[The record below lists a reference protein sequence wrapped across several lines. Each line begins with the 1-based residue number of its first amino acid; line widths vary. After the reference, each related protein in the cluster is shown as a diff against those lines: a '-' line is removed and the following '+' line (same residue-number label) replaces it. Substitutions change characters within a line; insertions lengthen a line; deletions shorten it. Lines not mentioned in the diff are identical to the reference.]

1 MDINGPQDSILIVDD
16 DETFTEVLANAF
28 GSRDFYVKTALNG
41 TDAKSLA
48 QSYQFDKILLD
59 LKLKQESGLTLL
71 PQLLEYLPA
80 AKIVVLTGYSSIAT
94 TVKAIKLGA
103 ANYLCKPAD
112 TDEILNAFELDE
124 QGERHFSTL
133 QKPSVDRIQW
143 EHIQKTLAENNGN
156 ISATARS
163 LGMHRRTLQRKL
175 QKRPVKR

>member
-1 MDINGPQDSILIVDD
+1 MDIDGPQNSILIIDD
-16 DETFTEVLANAF
+16 DETFTKVLANAF
-28 GSRDFYVKTALNG
+28 YSRNFYVKSALNG
-41 TDAKSLA
+41 ADAKKLA
-48 QSYQFDKILLD
+48 QSHQFDKVVLD
-59 LKLKQESGLTLL
+59 LKLEHESGLTLL
-71 PQLLEYLPA
+71 PQLLEYLPD

-112 TDEILNAFELDE
+112 TDEILNAFNLEVQDEL
-124 QGERHFSTL
+124 HFSTL
-133 QKPSVDRIQW
+133 QKPSIDRIQL
-143 EHIQKTLAENNGN
+143 EHIQKTLTEHDGN